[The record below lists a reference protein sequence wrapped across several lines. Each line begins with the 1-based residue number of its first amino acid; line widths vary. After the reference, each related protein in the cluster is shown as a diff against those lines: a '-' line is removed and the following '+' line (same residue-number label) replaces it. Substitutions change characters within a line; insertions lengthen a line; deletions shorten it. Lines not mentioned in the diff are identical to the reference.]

1 MFLVSSRLYKYSI
14 LAHVLVPVPVSHLI
28 LVPISYII
36 SDIYCDLH
44 MFFKKIMYP
53 HIRTRIGYD
62 TVSVSVQLRVS
73 LGSSYFVMRLYL
85 FLGSY
90 FCDFSIY
97 CELKFGHKLEYYK
110 IYFTIVDWSDL
121 LRGFSLYTGR
131 FST

>member
-1 MFLVSSRLYKYSI
+1 MFLVSSRLHKYSI
-14 LAHVLVPVPVSHLI
+14 LAHVPVPVSHLI

-36 SDIYCDLH
+36 SDIHCGPH

-53 HIRTRIGYD
+53 RTRTRIGYD

-85 FLGSY
+85 FLESY

-110 IYFTIVDWSDL
+110 IYFNIVDWSDL
-121 LRGFSLYTGR
+121 LRGFSLYIGG